1 MSDRKKNVPAV
12 SDWNIKG
19 VAFDID
25 GTLYAQWKLYVRMA
39 AHFLRHCIFYLH
51 YGIVRKQMRAL
62 PAPATDHATGD
73 FYKAQAEMMAS
84 RTKLSVAQ
92 THDKITDVI
101 YEALKPYF
109 LKIKPYAHIEETF
122 RVFHEAGLKV
132 AILSDFP
139 PEQKGDV
146 WGCEKWCDVILS
158 SETTGALKPSALPFT
173 VLSEKMGLKP
183 EEILYV
189 GNSEK
194 YDIAGSQKAGMKAAL
209 IVPKLKRFFYG
220 KKSSADIIF
229 SDFRELQKAVLG

>member
-1 MSDRKKNVPAV
+1 MSDGKKNVPAV
-12 SDWNIKG
+12 SAWNIKG

-25 GTLYAQWKLYVRMA
+25 GTLYAQWKLYVHMA
-39 AHFLRHCIFYLH
+39 AHFLRHCVFYLH

-62 PAPATDHATGD
+62 PDTDD
-73 FYKAQAEMMAS
+73 FYKAQDEMMAS
-84 RTKLSVAQ
+84 RTKLSVPE

-101 YEALKPYF
+101 YDALKPYF
-109 LKIKPYAHIEETF
+109 LKIKPYAHIEDTF

-194 YDIAGSQKAGMKAAL
+194 YDIAGSQKVGMKAAL
-209 IVPKLKRFFYG
+209 IVPKLKRFFCV